1 MTVDINAGSWS
12 LSFRANP
19 ANTYSIRDFVSG
31 TYNIQMLGRGKWL
44 KKAFGT
50 SYPIEM
56 DTYIE
61 LYPVDIQHLTVSEY
75 KERKDEFDR
84 IPFQLPEA
92 VQPLSPSIKTLVDRI
107 DRDIPLKK

>member
-1 MTVDINAGSWS
+1 
-12 LSFRANP
+12 
-19 ANTYSIRDFVSG
+19 
-31 TYNIQMLGRGKWL
+31 MLGRGKWL

-56 DTYIE
+56 DNYIE